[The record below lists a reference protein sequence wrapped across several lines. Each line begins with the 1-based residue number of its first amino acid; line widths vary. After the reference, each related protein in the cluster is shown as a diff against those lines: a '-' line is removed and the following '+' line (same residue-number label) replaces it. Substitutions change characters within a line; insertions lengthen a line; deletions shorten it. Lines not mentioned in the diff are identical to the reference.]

1 MSWAGSGEDGKA
13 GSVVCSFVVPPHPK
27 AEAPNEEQLLTFA
40 SLPAVLLSARNL
52 LGLNSKGGFL
62 NLRVR
67 GGR

>member
-1 MSWAGSGEDGKA
+1 MEKLDLWFAPSRA
-13 GSVVCSFVVPPHPK
+13 FVVPPHPK
-27 AEAPNEEQLLTFA
+27 AGAINEEKLLTFGSPWA
-40 SLPAVLLSARNL
+40 VSLSVVLSGRNL